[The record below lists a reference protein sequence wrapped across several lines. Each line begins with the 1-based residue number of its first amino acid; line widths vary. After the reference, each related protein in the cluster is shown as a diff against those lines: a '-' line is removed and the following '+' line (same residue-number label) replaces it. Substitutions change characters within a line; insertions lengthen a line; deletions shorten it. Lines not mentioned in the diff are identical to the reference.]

1 VTTVVAG
8 IDLAGV
14 ETRPTGICFL
24 ANNFVKTKLVYTDN
38 EIISEMLEEKPLVIA
53 IDAPLSLPKGKT
65 IDSKNCI
72 RECDKAL
79 RKMGI
84 RFFPLNFGGM
94 RQLTLRGIKLR
105 KKLTELGFTVIET
118 YPGAAQDLLKLPR
131 SKKNKEELRRKLAEM
146 FNLKGDIEHKLTTH
160 ELDAVTCAIVAKLYL
175 EGKYIAVGDPEE
187 MLMILPQPL
196 VFGAE

>member
-1 VTTVVAG
+1 VAAVVAG

-14 ETRPTGICFL
+14 ETRPTGICFIVDST
-24 ANNFVKTKLVYTDN
+24 VKTKLVYTDN
-38 EIISEMLEEKPLVIA
+38 EIVSEILREKPAVVA

-65 IDSKNCI
+65 LDSKNCI

-94 RQLTLRGIKLR
+94 RQLTLRGIKLK

-118 YPGAAQDLLKLPR
+118 YPGAAQDLLRLPR
-131 SKKNKEELRRKLAEM
+131 SKKNREELRRKLAEI
-146 FNLKGDIEHKLTTH
+146 FNLKGDIEHKLSTH
-160 ELDAVTCAIVAKLYL
+160 ELDAITCAIVAKLYL

-187 MLMILPQPL
+187 ILMILPNPKDIDIK
-196 VFGAE
+196 

>member
-1 VTTVVAG
+1 MAAVVAG

-14 ETRPTGICFL
+14 ETRPTGICFIVDST
-24 ANNFVKTKLVYTDN
+24 VKTKLVYTDN
-38 EIISEMLEEKPLVIA
+38 EIVSEILREKPAVVA

-65 IDSKNCI
+65 LDSKNCI

-94 RQLTLRGIKLR
+94 RQLTLRGIKLK

-118 YPGAAQDLLKLPR
+118 YPGAAQDLLRLPR
-131 SKKNKEELRRKLAEM
+131 SKKNREELRRKLAEI
-146 FNLKGDIEHKLTTH
+146 FNLKGDIEHKLSTH
-160 ELDAVTCAIVAKLYL
+160 ELDAITCAIVAKLYL

-187 MLMILPQPL
+187 ILMILPNPKDIDIK
-196 VFGAE
+196 